1 MNFVLKKLRI
11 LAMVRLISA
20 NLQVKE
26 WYRSVHGVCDVIG
39 FIIEGLE
46 KFVDEL
52 FKLEWQRREG
62 GKKFLSLF

>member
-26 WYRSVHGVCDVIG
+26 WYRSVHGVCDVKG
-39 FIIEGLE
+39 LIIEGLE

-52 FKLEWQRREG
+52 FKLE
-62 GKKFLSLF
+62 